1 MGRSTRECQCLFKFT
16 IYVVEALAEIS
27 AWPDRETSSR
37 ALQLL
42 STIRQNEFCIA
53 LLVLKK
59 IFGYSVVL
67 RKVKQKS
74 R

>member
-1 MGRSTRECQCLFKFT
+1 MLLNIDEHESVSVFSNLQFA
-16 IYVVEALAEIS
+16 VVEALTEIS
-27 AWPDRETSSR
+27 TWPDRETSSR

-42 STIRQNEFCIA
+42 STIRQSEFCIA

-67 RKVKQKS
+67 YKVM
-74 R
+74 